1 MPFGTFRPRALIK
14 TALTART
21 PRLAQVRW
29 TGSKKPHW
37 DRTPSG
43 AHLWEE
49 VWPNYAGQLVELL
62 VHGLP
67 VHDLA
72 IGLHAVLGVYEGAV
86 GLAQATVRVVPLTV
100 VGLDAVVAPVAAQVV

>member
-1 MPFGTFRPRALIK
+1 VPFDTFRPRTLIK

-21 PRLAQVRW
+21 PRLAQVRGPAAKSP
-29 TGSKKPHW
+29 TGIEPPAG
-37 DRTPSG
+37 RTSERRYGPI
-43 AHLWEE
+43 
-49 VWPNYAGQLVELL
+49 YAGQLVELL

-72 IGLHAVLGVYEGAV
+72 IGLHAVLGVHEGAV
-86 GLAQATVRVVPLTV
+86 GLAQATVHVVPGAV